1 MSSDKHG
8 ALSGILYE
16 PDDRLPLPVSL
27 GLGLQLMI
35 VALSMTILL
44 SMVVFRAGEVSEAYL
59 VWAVFAAIV
68 VTGATTIAQSMRMGR
83 FGMGHT
89 LLMGST
95 GTFVAVCIDALNS
108 GGAGMLGILVLFAG
122 LTQIVISQ
130 KLSLFRKILTPT
142 VSGTVLML
150 IPISVMSPMFNLL
163 GEVPT
168 GRSSLAAPVIAFVTV
183 TAICGAY
190 LLSRGM
196 LRLWA
201 SVLGVIAG
209 TVIAAVYGIYDVSR
223 VMEAPWVGLPELGW
237 SGLSLH
243 FGPAF
248 WGLLPGFILAA
259 TISSIR
265 TMSSAVAV
273 HRVSWRK
280 PGAVDYRLV
289 QGAVATDGAG
299 NMLAGLA
306 GAIPGTAYSIA
317 ASLAQLTGVA
327 SRYMGI
333 AAGALLVAL
342 AFLPKVIAL
351 VLAIPGPVFAAYLI
365 VMMAMLFM
373 IGVQMI
379 VQDGLDYQKSLIA
392 GVSFWIGLGFQNQLI
407 FPDLVSEFAGGLL
420 NNGMTAGGIVAIL
433 MTLLMKMTESRPRR
447 LTAELNPAALTRL
460 MTFFDEFAD
469 RHGWGQ
475 RMKDRLCAVGE
486 EVLITLIDQY
496 EADRDTG
503 MRRLLVLVRKV
514 SGGAVLEFISTTGKG
529 ENLQDQV
536 ALLSEQAEEGF
547 LEKEISLRLL
557 RHLAASVRHQQYH
570 GADIMTVR
578 VDLPKSIPHTQQ
590 N

>member
-1 MSSDKHG
+1 MQSDNYNSSP
-8 ALSGILYE
+8 GILYE
-16 PDDRLPLPVSL
+16 PDNRPPVSVSL

-44 SMVVFRAGEVSEAYL
+44 SMVVFRAGAVSEAYL
-59 VWAVFAAIV
+59 IWAVSAAIV
-68 VTGATTIAQSMRMGR
+68 VTGLATIMQSLRIGR
-83 FGMGHT
+83 FGMGHI

-108 GGAGMLGILVLFAG
+108 GGGSMLGILVLVSG
-122 LTQIVISQ
+122 LIQVAISQ

-150 IPISVMSPMFNLL
+150 IPISVMSAVFNLL
-163 GEVPT
+163 EDVPT
-168 GRSSLAAPVIAFVTV
+168 NQHSLAAPLVAFVTAAV
-183 TAICGAY
+183 MCGVY
-190 LLSRGM
+190 LVARGM

-209 TVIAAVYGIYDVSR
+209 TLLAGVYGLYDVSR
-223 VMEAPWVGLPELGW
+223 IMEASWVGLPELGW
-237 SGLSLH
+237 PGLNIH
-243 FGPAF
+243 FGSAF
-248 WGLLPGFILAA
+248 WALLPGFILAA

-280 PGAVDYRLV
+280 PRAVDYRLV
-289 QGAVATDGAG
+289 QGAVATDGIS
-299 NMLAGLA
+299 NLFAGLL
-306 GAIPGTAYSIA
+306 GAIPSTAYSLG

-327 SRYMGI
+327 SRHVGI
-333 AAGALLVAL
+333 AAGLLLLAL
-342 AFLPKVIAL
+342 AFLPKVIAV
-351 VLAIPGPVFAAYLI
+351 VLAIPGPVFGAYLI

-392 GVSFWIGLGFQNQLI
+392 GVSFWLGLGFQSRLI
-407 FPDLVSEFAGGLL
+407 FPDLTTEFAGGLL
-420 NNGMTAGGIVAIL
+420 NNGMTAGGIIAIL
-433 MTLLMKMTESRPRR
+433 MTLFMKMAESRPKR
-447 LTAELNPAALTRL
+447 LTVELDLSALTPL
-460 MTFFDEFAD
+460 MTFLDEFAD
-469 RHGWGQ
+469 HQKWGQ
-475 RMKDRLCAVGE
+475 RMKDRLDAVGE
-486 EVLITLIDQY
+486 EVLVTLLDQY
-496 EADRDTG
+496 EADKQTG
-503 MRRLLVLVRKV
+503 KRRLLLLARKV
-514 SGGAVLEFISTTGKG
+514 RGGAVLEFISTTGEGK
-529 ENLQDQV
+529 NLQDQV

-578 VDLPKSIPHTQQ
+578 VDLPKPAAQHAV
-590 N
+590 

>member
-1 MSSDKHG
+1 MQSDNYNSSQ
-8 ALSGILYE
+8 GILYE
-16 PDDRLPLPVSL
+16 PDNRPPVSVSL

-44 SMVVFRAGEVSEAYL
+44 SMVVFRAGAVSEAYL
-59 VWAVFAAIV
+59 IWAVSAAIV
-68 VTGATTIAQSMRMGR
+68 VTGLATIMQSLRIGR
-83 FGMGHT
+83 FGMGHI

-108 GGAGMLGILVLFAG
+108 GGGSMLGILVLVSG
-122 LTQIVISQ
+122 LIQVAISQ

-150 IPISVMSPMFNLL
+150 IPISVMSAVFNLL
-163 GEVPT
+163 EDVPT
-168 GRSSLAAPVIAFVTV
+168 NQHSLAAPLVAFVTAAV
-183 TAICGAY
+183 MCGVY
-190 LLSRGM
+190 LVARGM

-209 TVIAAVYGIYDVSR
+209 TLLAGVYGLYDVSR
-223 VMEAPWVGLPELGW
+223 IMEASWVGLPELGW
-237 SGLSLH
+237 PGLNIH
-243 FGPAF
+243 FGSAF
-248 WGLLPGFILAA
+248 WVLLPGFILAA

-280 PGAVDYRLV
+280 PRAVDYRLV
-289 QGAVATDGAG
+289 QGAVATDGIS
-299 NMLAGLA
+299 NLFAGLL
-306 GAIPGTAYSIA
+306 GAIPSTAYSLG

-327 SRYMGI
+327 SRHVGI
-333 AAGALLVAL
+333 ATGLLLLAL
-342 AFLPKVIAL
+342 AFLPKVIAA
-351 VLAIPGPVFAAYLI
+351 VLAIPGPVFGAYLI

-392 GVSFWIGLGFQNQLI
+392 GVSFWLGLGFQSRLI
-407 FPDLVSEFAGGLL
+407 FPDLTTEFAGGLL
-420 NNGMTAGGIVAIL
+420 NNGMTAGGIIAIL
-433 MTLLMKMTESRPRR
+433 MTLFMKMAESRPKR
-447 LTAELNPAALTRL
+447 LTVELDLSALTPL
-460 MTFFDEFAD
+460 MTFLDEFAD
-469 RHGWGQ
+469 HQKWGQ
-475 RMKDRLCAVGE
+475 RMKDRLDAVGE
-486 EVLITLIDQY
+486 EVLVTLLDQY
-496 EADRDTG
+496 EADKQTG
-503 MRRLLVLVRKV
+503 KRRLLLLARRVR
-514 SGGAVLEFISTTGKG
+514 GGAVLEFISTTGEGK
-529 ENLQDQV
+529 NLQDQV

-578 VDLPKSIPHTQQ
+578 VDLPKPAAQHAV
-590 N
+590 

>member
-1 MSSDKHG
+1 MSSDKPG
-8 ALSGILYE
+8 SLSGILYE
-16 PDDRLPLPVSL
+16 PDDKLSLSVSL

-44 SMVVFRAGEVSEAYL
+44 SMVVFRAGGVSEAYL

-95 GTFVAVCIDALNS
+95 GTFVAVCIEALNS

-122 LTQIVISQ
+122 LTQVVISQ
-130 KLSLFRKILTPT
+130 RLSLFRKILTPT

-150 IPISVMSPMFNLL
+150 IPVSVMSPMFNLL
-163 GEVPT
+163 RDVPT
-168 GRSSLAAPVIAFVTV
+168 APSSLAAPMSAFTTVTV
-183 TAICGAY
+183 ICGAY
-190 LLSRGM
+190 LMARGM

-223 VMEAPWVGLPELGW
+223 VMEAPWVGLPELVW

-248 WGLLPGFILAA
+248 WALLPGFILAA

-280 PGAVDYRLV
+280 PRAADYRLV

-299 NMLAGLA
+299 NIFAGLV
-306 GAIPGTAYSIA
+306 GAIPSTAYSIA

-327 SRYMGI
+327 SRYIGI
-333 AAGALLVAL
+333 AAGALLVTL

-379 VQDGLDYQKSLIA
+379 VHDGLDYQKSLIA

-407 FPDLVSEFAGGLL
+407 FPDIVSEFAGGLL
-420 NNGMTAGGIVAIL
+420 NNGMTAGGMVAIL
-433 MTLLMKMTESRPRR
+433 MTLLMKMAESRPKRI
-447 LTAELNPAALTRL
+447 TVELNPAALTRL
-460 MTFFDEFAD
+460 MAFFDEFAD

-475 RMKDRLCAVGE
+475 QMKNRLDAVVE
-486 EVLITLIDQY
+486 EVLITLIDRY
-496 EADRDTG
+496 EADRKTG
-503 MRRLLVLVRKV
+503 MRRLLVLARKV
-514 SGGAVLEFISTTGKG
+514 RGGAVLEFISATGEG

-536 ALLSEQAEEGF
+536 ALLGDQTEEGL

-578 VDLPKSIPHTQQ
+578 VDLPNSSP
-590 N
+590 